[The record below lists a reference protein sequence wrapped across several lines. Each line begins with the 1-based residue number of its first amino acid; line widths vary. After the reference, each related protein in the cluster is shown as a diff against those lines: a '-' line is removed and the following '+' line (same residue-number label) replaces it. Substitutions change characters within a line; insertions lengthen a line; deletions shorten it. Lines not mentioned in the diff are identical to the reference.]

1 MRNGRQIHSSDR
13 NASVRLR
20 RSAALILTIVGMLA
34 AGWGAHHALDYSEP
48 KAWQLAAVALLV
60 VLSLLPIYVTARAQ
74 ASRLHRSEARFGRF
88 FERTTNPIIL
98 LDPDTA
104 QVVDAN
110 THAGELF
117 DCSRDVL
124 LGKSL
129 LELFAEEPGAINA
142 FLQRVRTEGSAW
154 NEQVRCLT
162 SGGVVVQAEATATV
176 SPDDENLGLARLRN
190 MDEHQRMERAVYSLA
205 QLPSGLEDEDL
216 YRACVRDLANTYRCR
231 WAFTG
236 VFSDSSETGITTV
249 AFWDGQA
256 FRENFTYQL
265 SGTPCAEV
273 FAGCV
278 RRVPEAAAEHYSSD
292 PMLTEMGV
300 ESYMATPLLNLQGD
314 PIGIVVIMDSE
325 PMHGGR
331 FSETLIGIY
340 ANRLAMELERRE
352 TLTKLRDSESNYR
365 ELVDGSLQGII
376 IHKDWQ
382 ALYVN
387 PQFLAMFGYQSLQEI
402 RQLPTLQALFDPDEL
417 PALERYRQARMRR
430 EHAPDEYEV
439 RATRKDGTAIVV
451 RNVARL
457 IHWNGE
463 AAIQST
469 FVDIT
474 EGRKIQV
481 ALRESEENFRRL
493 AEGSIEGIVI
503 HRNFKPLYINPAL
516 ARMLGYTPQKMFSLP
531 DMLRLFPEHIR
542 LQVQEISDA
551 CLQGNNAPNVC
562 TTEIRHR
569 DGRSLDVQMRTTFTQ
584 WNGERAVQST
594 LIDISEQRE
603 AEWILHSLHEFSTQ
617 QDLDF
622 DARVQALLKAGCIYF
637 DLPIGILS
645 HIHDQTF
652 EILSAVTPD
661 DSLHNGDC
669 FDVADT
675 FCGETVEK
683 RKVSL
688 YADVV
693 EAGLGE
699 HPCCKKFGLHSYAGI
714 PLHVRG
720 SIYGALGFASTT
732 VRNRSFKR
740 SEVQILELMGRW
752 VAAEIARRVD
762 ERDRIESQQQFRDFA
777 ESSADWFWETGPDMH
792 FKLIQGK
799 FTEVTGVDAGQI
811 VGISRDTVYER
822 HVANSAETKQR
833 YATAVAARKP
843 FTDIHVVWKRKDGEL
858 CILSN
863 SGKPVFSVNGE
874 FLGYRGAGRD
884 VTEQTLAQEALKDS
898 EERFRD
904 FASTAADW
912 FWETDSELRFSYVSE
927 NHARIIG
934 RENSE
939 FLGKSRIDAYGNSVA
954 KNMAGW
960 QQHAVDMRA
969 RRPYAMNIELIRADG
984 SPLIIYDQ
992 GKPLFD
998 AKGTFLGYRGIGR
1011 DITDRVLTE
1020 RELKRHQHSLEE
1032 LVAERTRKLEATQK
1046 ELLQQERLATIGRLV
1061 ATVSHELRNPL
1072 GAVRNAA
1079 FYLKRK
1085 APQGVPH
1092 WTEQLQIIDKE
1103 INAADKIISDLL
1115 ETTRAKV
1122 PVMKNFELARLVKQ
1136 VFESC
1141 RGDHRVEFKYF
1152 SDPDDLWLAAD
1163 RDHLRQVLLN
1173 LVTNSIHAL
1182 RNGGTIVIS
1191 ARQEAT
1197 RNVVRVRDDGPGI
1210 PDEHHEQIFEPL
1222 FTTKSKGN
1230 GLGLWISKEIVE
1242 RHGGS
1247 LELSPDTHSGTS
1259 FEISLP
1265 HDPHAGILA
1274 AAG

>member
-1 MRNGRQIHSSDR
+1 MRKGRQIHSSDR
-13 NASVRLR
+13 NASVRLC
-20 RSAALILTIVGMLA
+20 RSAALILTIAGMLA
-34 AGWGAHHALDYSEP
+34 AGSWAHHAWSHGEVQN
-48 KAWQLAAVALLV
+48 WQLAAAVLMA
-60 VLSLLPIYVTARAQ
+60 VLSLMPIYVTARAQ

-88 FERTTNPIIL
+88 FERTTNPIIV
-98 LDPDTA
+98 LDPDTSR
-104 QVVDAN
+104 VIDAN

-124 LGKSL
+124 LNKSL
-129 LELFAEEPGAINA
+129 FELFAEEPRAINA
-142 FLQRVRTEGSAW
+142 FMQRVRTEGSAW

-176 SPDDENLGLARLRN
+176 SPDDRNLVLARLRN
-190 MDEHQRMERAVYSLA
+190 TDEHLRMERAVYSLA
-205 QLPSGLEDEDL
+205 QLPSGLENEEF

-236 VFSDSSETGITTV
+236 VFSDSSETGITTI

-265 SGTPCAEV
+265 RCTPCAEV
-273 FAGCV
+273 FAGCL
-278 RRVPEAAAEHYSSD
+278 RRVPEAAAQHYSSD

-300 ESYMATPLLNLQGD
+300 ESYMATPLLNLQGN

-325 PMHGGR
+325 PMHAGR
-331 FSETLIGIY
+331 FSETLIEVY

-352 TLTKLRDSESNYR
+352 TLTKLRDSETNYR

-387 PQFLAMFGYQSLQEI
+387 PQFLAMFGYQSLEEI
-402 RQLPTLQALFDPDEL
+402 HQLPSLQTLFDPGEL
-417 PALERYRQARMRR
+417 PMLEGYLQARMRG
-430 EHAPDEYEV
+430 EHAPDEYDV
-439 RATRKDGTAIVV
+439 RATRKDGTAIIA
-451 RNVARL
+451 RNIVRL
-457 IHWNGE
+457 IHWNNE
-463 AAIQST
+463 PAIQST

-474 EGRKIQV
+474 EGKTVQA

-503 HRNFKPLYINPAL
+503 HRDFKPLYINPAL
-516 ARMLGYTPQKMFSLP
+516 ARMLGFTTQKLFSLH

-542 LQVQEISDA
+542 MQVREISDA

-562 TTEIRHR
+562 TTEILHR
-569 DGRSLDVQMRTTFTQ
+569 DGRSLEVQMRTTFTQ
-584 WNGERAVQST
+584 WNGERAVQAT
-594 LIDISEQRE
+594 LIDITGQHE
-603 AEWILHSLHEFSTQ
+603 AEWILHSLHEFSAQ

-622 DARVQALLKAGCIYF
+622 DARIQALLNAGCVYF

-652 EILSAVTPD
+652 EILNAVTPD

-669 FDVADT
+669 FDAADT
-675 FCGETVEK
+675 FCADIVEN
-683 RKVSL
+683 RKTSV

-693 EAGLGE
+693 EAGLSE
-699 HPCCKKFGLHSYAGI
+699 HPCHKKFGLHSYAGV

-720 SIYGALGFASTT
+720 STYGALGFASTT
-732 VRNRSFKR
+732 ARNRPFKR

-752 VAAEIARRVD
+752 VAGEIARQVD
-762 ERDRIESQQQFRDFA
+762 ERDRVESQQRFRDFA
-777 ESSADWFWETGPDMH
+777 ETSADWFWETGPDMR
-792 FKLIQGK
+792 FKLMQGK
-799 FTEVTGVDAGQI
+799 FKEVTGVDAGQI
-811 VGISRDTVYER
+811 LGISRDTVYER
-822 HVANSAETKQR
+822 HVVNSAETKTR

-858 CILSN
+858 RILSN
-863 SGKPVFSVNGE
+863 SGKPVFGVKGE

-912 FWETDSELRFSYVSE
+912 FWETDGELRFTYVSE

-934 RENSE
+934 RKNIE
-939 FLGKSRIDAYGNSVA
+939 FLGKSRIEAYGNSVA
-954 KNMAGW
+954 KNMPGW

-969 RRPYAMNIELIRADG
+969 RRPYAMNIELTRADG

-1020 RELKRHQHSLEE
+1020 RELKKHQHSLEE
-1032 LVAERTRKLEATQK
+1032 LVAERTQKLEATQK

-1085 APQGVPH
+1085 APPGVPR
-1092 WTEQLQIIDKE
+1092 WSEQLEIIDKE
-1103 INAADKIISDLL
+1103 INSADKIISDLL

-1122 PVMKNFELARLVKQ
+1122 PVMKDLDLERLVKQ

-1141 RGDHRVEFKYF
+1141 RGDHGVEFQYF

-1173 LVTNSIHAL
+1173 LVTNSVHAMSD
-1182 RNGGTIVIS
+1182 GGTVVVS

-1197 RNVVRVRDDGPGI
+1197 RNVVCVRDDGPGI

-1230 GLGLWISKEIVE
+1230 GLGLWISKEIIE

-1247 LELSPDTHSGTS
+1247 LQLSSDTRSGTS

-1265 HDPHAGILA
+1265 LDPHAGIMA
-1274 AAG
+1274 ATG